1 MEEEKSE
8 GVGVERGW
16 EKRKKNNISNYS
28 SQCNYSIL
36 GLFICISHHET
47 GFIRSVSVK
56 MPCFSWSD
64 ATLKSIVKYKSTTYK

>member
-16 EKRKKNNISNYS
+16 EKRKKTTLATIHHNVTIQS
-28 SQCNYSIL
+28 SVSLY
-36 GLFICISHHET
+36 ISHHET

-56 MPCFSWSD
+56 MQCFSWSD
-64 ATLKSIVKYKSTTYK
+64 ATLKSIVK